1 MRHNTMPLEKRL
13 AKARTAL
20 VLEQP
25 FIGTLA
31 LNLELRVSERFPT
44 AATNG
49 KWIEFNPKFCEELDD
64 EQLKFL
70 MAHEVFHPMF
80 EHNYRVKGR
89 NPKKWNM
96 AGDYV
101 INQLLTDERIGKFIP
116 GGLLNKATYD
126 AGKGTTDGIYNI
138 LPEPPGGNGGDGNPG
153 GQPGGGGGDP
163 IPGTGDDVV
172 EAEGSP
178 AEVAQEQAEMRVRVA
193 QAAQAAKMMG
203 KLSANMQRLVTQT
216 LQPKVDWR
224 DVLRKF
230 VQRQKNDTRSWA
242 KPNRRMAAMGMYL
255 PSISGEVLGEM
266 AVAIDCSGSVGEKEL
281 NEFAAEFRA
290 IWEDM
295 SPAKAHVI
303 YFDSEVCHYD
313 KFERGDDATISA
325 HGGGGTA
332 FSPVFRYMAE
342 HNINPVA
349 TVFLTDLY
357 CDDFG
362 PAPDHP
368 VLWVTNGAD
377 KAPWGEVVRM

>member
-1 MRHNTMPLEKRL
+1 MRHTMPLEKRL

-31 LNLELRVSERFPT
+31 LNMEIRVSDRFPT

-49 KWIEFNPKFCEELDD
+49 KWIDFNPKFCEELCD

-80 EHNYRVKGR
+80 EHNFRLKGR

-101 INQLLTDERIGKFIP
+101 INQLLTDEKIGKFIE

-126 AGKGTTDGIYNI
+126 AGKGTTDGIYDI
-138 LPEPPGGNGGDGNPG
+138 LPEPDGPGGNNGGSSGNPG
-153 GQPGGGGGDP
+153 NGGNP

-172 EAEGSP
+172 EADGSP
-178 AEVAQEQAEMRVRVA
+178 AEVEQAKAEMKVQVA

-203 KLSANMQRLVTQT
+203 KLSANMERLVGSV

-224 DVLRKF
+224 EVLRKF

-242 KPNRRMAAMGMYL
+242 RPNRRMASLGMYL
-255 PSISGEVLGEM
+255 PSISGEVLGEI
-266 AVAIDCSGSVGEKEL
+266 VFAIDCSGSIGQREL
-281 NEFAAEFRA
+281 DEFAAEIRYV
-290 IWEDM
+290 WEDM
-295 SPAKAHVI
+295 FPTKLHVV

-313 KFERGDDATISA
+313 KFERGDDLFVKP

-332 FSPVFRYMAE
+332 FSPIFRYIDQHQITPA
-342 HNINPVA
+342 A
-349 TVFLTDLY
+349 TIVLTDLY
-357 CDDFG
+357 CNDYG
-362 PAPDHP
+362 PAPEYP
-368 VLWVTNGAD
+368 VLWVVNSGKTD
-377 KAPWGEVVRM
+377 APWGECVKM

>member
-1 MRHNTMPLEKRL
+1 MRPNTMPLEKRL

-89 NPKKWNM
+89 NHKKWNM

-101 INQLLTDERIGKFIP
+101 INQILTDEKIGKFIE
-116 GGLLNKATYD
+116 GGLLNKGTYD
-126 AGKGTTDGIYNI
+126 AGKGTTDGIYDI
-138 LPEPPGGNGGDGNPG
+138 LPEPPEGNG
-153 GQPGGGGGDP
+153 GGGGGD

-178 AEVAQEQAEMRVRVA
+178 AEVAQEQAEMKVRVA

-203 KLSANMQRLVTQT
+203 KLSAGMERLVSQT

-224 DVLRKF
+224 EVLRKF

-242 KPNRRMAAMGMYL
+242 KPNRRMATMGLYL
-255 PSISGEVLGEM
+255 PSISGEVLGEV

-313 KFERGDDATISA
+313 KFERGDDATIAA

-332 FSPVFRYMAE
+332 FSPVFRYME
-342 HNINPVA
+342 QHQINPVA

-362 PAPDHP
+362 PAPEHP

-377 KAPWGEVVRM
+377 KAPWGEIVRM

>member
-1 MRHNTMPLEKRL
+1 MKPNTTPLAKRL

-31 LNLELRVSERFPT
+31 LNMQVIVTEDVPT

-49 KWIEFNPKFCEELDD
+49 KYIKFNPKFCEDLCD

-80 EHNYRVKGR
+80 EHNYRMRGR
-89 NPKKWNM
+89 NHRKWNM

-101 INQLLTDERIGKFIP
+101 INQHLVDEKIGKFID

-126 AGKGTTDGIYNI
+126 AGRGSTDGIYDI
-138 LPEPPGGNGGDGNPG
+138 LPEPPEGGNGPGGNPG
-153 GQPGGGGGDP
+153 
-163 IPGTGDDVV
+163 IGDDLI
-172 EAEGSP
+172 EADGSP

-203 KLSANMQRLVTQT
+203 KLSAGMERLVTEV

-224 DVLRKF
+224 EVLRRF
-230 VQRQKNDTRSWA
+230 VSKQKNDTRSWA
-242 KPNRRMAAMGMYL
+242 RPNRRMAALGIHM
-255 PSISGEVLGEM
+255 PSISGEALGEVAF
-266 AVAIDCSGSVGEKEL
+266 AVDCSGSIGDKEIA
-281 NEFAAEFRA
+281 EFAAE
-290 IWEDM
+290 IKSVWHDM
-295 SPAKAHVI
+295 LPSKIHVV
-303 YFDSEVCHYD
+303 YFDSAVSHYD
-313 KFERGDDATISA
+313 KFERGDDVEVKP

-332 FSPVFRYMAE
+332 FSPVFRYLAE
-342 HNINPVA
+342 KDINPVA
-349 TVFLTDLY
+349 TIFLTDLC

-362 PAPDHP
+362 PAPDYP
-368 VLWVTNGAD
+368 VLWVSNHSNT
-377 KAPWGEVVRM
+377 APWGEVVMM

>member
-1 MRHNTMPLEKRL
+1 MRPNTMPLEKRL

-31 LNLELRVSERFPT
+31 LNLELKVSERFPT

-89 NPKKWNM
+89 NHKKWNM

-101 INQLLTDERIGKFIP
+101 INQLLTDEKIGKFIE

-126 AGKGTTDGIYNI
+126 AGKGTTDGIYDI
-138 LPEPPGGNGGDGNPG
+138 LPEPPEGNG
-153 GQPGGGGGDP
+153 GGGGGD

-178 AEVAQEQAEMRVRVA
+178 AEVAQEQAEMKVRVA

-203 KLSANMQRLVTQT
+203 KLSAGMERLVSQT

-224 DVLRKF
+224 EVLRKF

-242 KPNRRMAAMGMYL
+242 KPNRRMATMGLYL
-255 PSISGEVLGEM
+255 PSISGEVLGEV

-313 KFERGDDATISA
+313 KFERGDDATIAA

-332 FSPVFRYMAE
+332 FSPVFRYME
-342 HNINPVA
+342 QHQINPVA

-362 PAPDHP
+362 PAPEHP

>member
-1 MRHNTMPLEKRL
+1 MPLEKRL

-89 NPKKWNM
+89 NHKKWNM

-101 INQLLTDERIGKFIP
+101 INQLLTDEKIGKFIP

-126 AGKGTTDGIYNI
+126 AGKGTTDGIYDI
-138 LPEPPGGNGGDGNPG
+138 LPEPPEGNGSGGQGGGQSGGN
-153 GQPGGGGGDP
+153 P

-203 KLSANMQRLVTQT
+203 KLSAGMERLVSQT

-224 DVLRKF
+224 EVLRKF

-255 PSISGEVLGEM
+255 PSISGEVLGEV

-295 SPAKAHVI
+295 CPVKAHVI
-303 YFDSEVCHYD
+303 YFDSTVCHYD
-313 KFERGDDATISA
+313 KFERGDDATIA
-325 HGGGGTA
+325 PHGGGGTA
-332 FSPVFRYMAE
+332 FSPVFRYMTE

-362 PAPDHP
+362 PAPEHP